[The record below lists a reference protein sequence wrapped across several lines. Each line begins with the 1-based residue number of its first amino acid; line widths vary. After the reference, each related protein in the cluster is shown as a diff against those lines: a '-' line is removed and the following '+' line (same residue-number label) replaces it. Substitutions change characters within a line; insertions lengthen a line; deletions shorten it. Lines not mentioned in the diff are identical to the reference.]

1 MDAGGQSGQLCFC
14 PAFRQIKE
22 NYGVDAGGQ
31 LCFCP
36 GRLRR
41 TMALMLTVSQVS
53 YAFAQAFMQIKE
65 NYGVDTGGQ
74 SGQLNFC
81 PDIQAD

>member
-1 MDAGGQSGQLCFC
+1 
-14 PAFRQIKE
+14 
-22 NYGVDAGGQ
+22 
-31 LCFCP
+31 
-36 GRLRR
+36 
-41 TMALMLTVSQVS
+41 MLTVSQVS